1 MKPFRA
7 VFQIV
12 EDNNCPLYELDDN
25 FILTEKSLAFPEGK
39 ESCLIL
45 VRELTQLLFQLL
57 ETTGEPDYTKRYTCS
72 GCTGLIKFQQIQ
84 GDNAIQ
90 HGGVGSLLSEREQK
104 LFEKISNYALLKAI
118 PAQHLKN
125 FISCFK
131 GKIVRKNE
139 YLITKGQLNE
149 HLYILLSGETIVE
162 DGEVPITRLGEG
174 ELCGEM
180 SYFGDSIAST
190 SVRALRDTRVLAI
203 SGRDFGNLIK
213 KSNAVQIHMARLL
226 AERLSKANTVRASD
240 FEACMQG
247 RLNEMVPAE
256 LLQVFHMHQKTGV
269 LSLELPGGRGRL
281 SFLEGSIVDAGYA
294 GKSGQDAVFAMLVE
308 REGVYNFT
316 SGLSEQEMK
325 LPVVGDFMML
335 LMEGIRRVDE
345 D

>member
-1 MKPFRA
+1 
-7 VFQIV
+7 
-12 EDNNCPLYELDDN
+12 
-25 FILTEKSLAFPEGK
+25 
-39 ESCLIL
+39 
-45 VRELTQLLFQLL
+45 
-57 ETTGEPDYTKRYTCS
+57 
-72 GCTGLIKFQQIQ
+72 
-84 GDNAIQ
+84 
-90 HGGVGSLLSEREQK
+90 
-104 LFEKISNYALLKAI
+104 
-118 PAQHLKN
+118 
-125 FISCFK
+125 
-131 GKIVRKNE
+131 
-139 YLITKGQLNE
+139 
-149 HLYILLSGETIVE
+149 
-162 DGEVPITRLGEG
+162 
-174 ELCGEM
+174 M

-190 SVRALRDTRVLAI
+190 SVRALRDTKVLAI

-281 SFLEGSIVDAGYA
+281 SFLEGSIVGASYA

-325 LPVVGDFMML
+325 LPVIGDFMML